1 MFKHGVRL
9 AIARGRSRVVG
20 SQYARRQLVELL
32 RREKPDV
39 LVVNEDRDGF
49 VLNAIAHPTTQRPCI
64 IAFVDDDIGPLQIA
78 ILHRLG
84 VLGFLHRTAT
94 TLELRTALRHVS
106 NGRPFA
112 SSQIELHAATLPW
125 LDTSDFDAFDLRI
138 LNALALGTTLVNTAA
153 AVGLKVSTVKYRR
166 KKLYR
171 SLDVRNWRQAVDRLE
186 AYMRPRTHGAPL
198 PQWKRHDR
206 DLPSAPPSTPGDA
219 PAPSGSAGA
228 DQPSQAPGRW
238 LAKPES
244 RRASCKTLPPVR

>member
-1 MFKHGVRL
+1 MSARLRIAIVDSEPLFRYGIRL

-39 LVVNEDRDGF
+39 LVINEDRDGF
-49 VLNAIAHPTTQRPCI
+49 VLNAIADPTTQRPCI

-94 TLELRTALRHVS
+94 TRELRTALRHVS

-125 LDTSDFDAFDLRI
+125 LEAGDFDAFDLRI
-138 LNALALGTTLVNTAA
+138 LNALALGATLARTAA
-153 AVGLKVSTVKYRR
+153 AVGLKVSSVKYRR
-166 KKLYR
+166 KKLASSTFSVGCSGYLNGR
-171 SLDVRNWRQAVDRLE
+171 SVA
-186 AYMRPRTHGAPL
+186 
-198 PQWKRHDR
+198 
-206 DLPSAPPSTPGDA
+206 
-219 PAPSGSAGA
+219 
-228 DQPSQAPGRW
+228 
-238 LAKPES
+238 
-244 RRASCKTLPPVR
+244 